1 MNGSGKHPDATID
14 HNNRCVGPQARQ
26 LSIEKPDWVSSVT
39 DSECTLAGEEE
50 RLPLPPLPFLLLTDT
65 AWMDLSAA
73 RKYRWQ
79 RQRIPSPSH
88 GMFPL
93 KRTTGWAWG

>member
-1 MNGSGKHPDATID
+1 MQPST
-14 HNNRCVGPQARQ
+14 
-26 LSIEKPDWVSSVT
+26 EKPDRASS
-39 DSECTLAGEEE
+39 DSEYTLAGEEE
-50 RLPLPPLPFLLLTDT
+50 LPPLHFLLLTDP

-88 GMFPL
+88 RTFPP
-93 KRTTGWAWG
+93 REQQGQHRVSSSV